1 MKTNYSDRWPVAY
14 RTQDEAGIPPGMF
27 YEVETDDRS
36 KDHLD
41 WFAIGFGLGLLLGLG
56 LVDLLD
62 SAARWI
68 A

>member
-27 YEVETDDRS
+27 YEVETDDHS
-36 KDHLD
+36 ADHLD
-41 WFAIGFGLGLLLGLG
+41 MFALGWGIGLLFGLALP
-56 LVDLLD
+56 DLLAQ
-62 SAARWI
+62 AARWL